1 MKKRKALILDTTTDV
16 QTVLAMKLEF
26 QGYDCRKALD
36 TETALNLMTEEAPDI
51 IVLGYSLNAKENAN
65 FIQSFQQK
73 FGMRRTLPTIIVL
86 GAYSEKK
93 IPLAGAQPV
102 ALPGALPGAQNS
114 LAHIVVKSYQSHP
127 LTHSVDESLRACA

>member
-1 MKKRKALILDTTTDV
+1 MKKRTALILDTATDV

-26 QGYDCRKALD
+26 HGYDCRKALD
-36 TETALNLMTEEAPDI
+36 IETALNLMTEEAPDTI
-51 IVLGYSLNAKENAN
+51 ILGYSLNAKENAE
-65 FIQSFQQK
+65 FIKSFQQK

-93 IPLAGAQPV
+93 IPLT
-102 ALPGALPGAQNS
+102 GALPVAQTS